1 MFSEASVRVAKF
13 MSNIG
18 SFTIRGCQAEDD
30 IRAPVPKTLR
40 VHVLIWEFP
49 KTGDPNIVP

>member
-1 MFSEASVRVAKF
+1 MFSEASVRVANF